1 MEQTYTF
8 RRGQTSDIKEIS
20 NLVNQVLGFNRI
32 SQYWEWKYFKSPA
45 GRALSPLALN
55 NGKIIGQIGGVP
67 IRFSVRGRES
77 IGVQEVDIAM
87 FEPHRRY
94 DLFLKMGRLGAEIC
108 LKENVGFSYGF
119 SIGLTSE
126 IAQTLTL
133 KKKICPIPRLVKL
146 LDVEP
151 ILRQRFSMNTLSK
164 ILSPAANLALEIRY
178 PEKMVIPEG
187 LQIKKIQRFD
197 ERFDTFWN
205 RIKEDYPIMAMRDSA
220 SLNWRYADT
229 PHIDYEIVCVE
240 QMKTMEILGFI
251 VLGERQFGF
260 LRGRIFDII
269 TPRSEDGKVAR
280 CLLRY
285 AINHFRKKKAAM
297 ATCWMF
303 SHCHVYP
310 ELTKIGF
317 MPRQEK
323 GKDLLFE
330 SLNLQ
335 DPVIPEYLAAKAE
348 NWYISMGDS
357 DMD

>member
-1 MEQTYTF
+1 
-8 RRGQTSDIKEIS
+8 
-20 NLVNQVLGFNRI
+20 
-32 SQYWEWKYFKSPA
+32 
-45 GRALSPLALN
+45 
-55 NGKIIGQIGGVP
+55 
-67 IRFSVRGRES
+67 
-77 IGVQEVDIAM
+77 
-87 FEPHRRY
+87 
-94 DLFLKMGRLGAEIC
+94 
-108 LKENVGFSYGF
+108 
-119 SIGLTSE
+119 
-126 IAQTLTL
+126 
-133 KKKICPIPRLVKL
+133 
-146 LDVEP
+146 
-151 ILRQRFSMNTLSK
+151 
-164 ILSPAANLALEIRY
+164 
-178 PEKMVIPEG
+178 
-187 LQIKKIQRFD
+187 
-197 ERFDTFWN
+197 
-205 RIKEDYPIMAMRDSA
+205 
-220 SLNWRYADT
+220 
-229 PHIDYEIVCVE
+229 
-240 QMKTMEILGFI
+240 
-251 VLGERQFGF
+251 